1 MEEMTSAVI
10 LLKSKKILLNG
21 PYAAAGYSAGGFLGF
36 KIAKHLTIRGDP
48 VSFVG
53 LIDTFAT
60 VLYPISVTEFFLT

>member
-1 MEEMTSAVI
+1 MTSAVI

-36 KIAKHLTIRGDP
+36 KIAKQLTIRDP